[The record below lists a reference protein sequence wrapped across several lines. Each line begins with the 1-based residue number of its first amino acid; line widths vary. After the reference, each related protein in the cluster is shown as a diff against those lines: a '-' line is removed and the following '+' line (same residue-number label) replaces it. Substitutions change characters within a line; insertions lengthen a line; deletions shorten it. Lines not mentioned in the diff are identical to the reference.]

1 MGESTLG
8 GTFWEK
14 KFSFWGQILF
24 HFIWHL
30 EKHMKWIFNTKP
42 PR

>member
-8 GTFWEK
+8 GTFREK
-14 KFSFWGQILF
+14 KEVLAGQNFF

-30 EKHMKWIFNTKP
+30 EKHMKWIFNAKP
-42 PR
+42 SK